1 MDLLLIQTPWG
12 VCLSFSFVFSMQ
24 TGGKYEFLTVVLAST
39 LLTQVLKPNWFSWTA
54 VVVPE
59 VFVLIAVPDVFF
71 WKVKL
76 IAVRVSTLLK
86 TRLFSIV
93 IGLHQVTNSTSTRV
107 LGLHQDL
114 RLLQFPLMVAS
125 KRLHTLKKHLVNV
138 FNFVHLPERHFI
150 LWFSCTEYQDSIQG
164 FGTALCFKRT
174 PLMVASKCF
183 RILKKLLVNLF
194 KFWDLPESW
203 SLCTI
208 CYCFLHW
215 WAYWLSIFLR
225 L

>member
-1 MDLLLIQTPWG
+1 
-12 VCLSFSFVFSMQ
+12 MQ
-24 TGGKYEFLTVVLAST
+24 TRGKYQFLTIVLAST

-59 VFVLIAVPDVFF
+59 VFVLIALPDVFF
-71 WKVKL
+71 VKVKL

-93 IGLHQVTNSTSTRV
+93 IRLHQVTNSTSTRV
-107 LGLHQDL
+107 LGPHQDL

-150 LWFSCTEYQDSIQG
+150 L
-164 FGTALCFKRT
+164 
-174 PLMVASKCF
+174 
-183 RILKKLLVNLF
+183 
-194 KFWDLPESW
+194 
-203 SLCTI
+203 
-208 CYCFLHW
+208 
-215 WAYWLSIFLR
+215 
-225 L
+225 